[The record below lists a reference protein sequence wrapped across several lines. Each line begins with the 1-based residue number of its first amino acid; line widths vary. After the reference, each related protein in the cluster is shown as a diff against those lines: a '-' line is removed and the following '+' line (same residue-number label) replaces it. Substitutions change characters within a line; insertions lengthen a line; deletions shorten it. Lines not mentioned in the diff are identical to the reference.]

1 MRKNCNI
8 TLKDSV
14 EGYLR
19 NNSTVSLGRNYAP
32 LASRPGFC
40 SDTLDGQPLNTN
52 GYMFGGQNFQTEHS
66 QQAFLGENTGYD
78 PHFLMLRGLSV
89 LKSHQEYA
97 PVDSPT
103 LTTNSERSE
112 ITEVSTDFNFLG
124 GSQQLVRGQQQF
136 DTSQFHSMQQST
148 YNDMQLLQQQ
158 MMFKQVQDIH
168 RQQQLQQFDDARQ
181 QGSQSQISA
190 FTRQST
196 GAQYPSY
203 INGTSIPDSSEM
215 FMNRAHLGAS
225 SAAQGVYNQLMF
237 SHEKGQSFHS
247 SVLVPQQLDESN
259 YRAPISSGRGS
270 MGQYSQLQGIDRDRF
285 LKPTMQPV
293 FSSSSVGNVNTGS
306 AGHFALPQMGRSRQ
320 GFQAKSLFDQIPNQ
334 GLDAGMRSDII
345 PQRTSLQ
352 ANGSFAEFQGGQGGA
367 GWLGSTQQKVTQLDA
382 SQYFVPLDPIEQ
394 KILYNMDH
402 NMWDTSLGKCTN
414 VSNGGFENNLV
425 HSDFSDAF
433 PSIQSGSWSALMQ
446 SAVAEASSS
455 DTGIQEEWSGLTFQ
469 NTELSTENQH
479 SNIVDS
485 KKEQSA
491 WYENSLHSASS
502 LSSRPYANFNDSGMS
517 SSFPGFQQSGI
528 QPSLEQTEHLCP
540 EDSHELN
547 QNSSEKVV
555 GWLDNKS
562 AQKRIGGQSQHVQPH
577 EHLNKSLTSQLYE
590 QPEYDRPPQQI
601 ATSHDNVD
609 QSHGKPQGRANEVSH
624 NQRDYS
630 DFRHLENM
638 KHVNTSMNS
647 EENDIMRKNNSQIS
661 DDPTVLQNTFDKAGD
676 SFIDKLQQKGNY
688 RDQYMSKQ
696 LSSQGQGH
704 FQQSYLYDASSND
717 VNSGKFTGFQRNL
730 KPSDGTPRG
739 NLDASTNFFRST
751 GSNGRTPYNQTSEN
765 VNGHLQNVDQSK
777 ENSAISHYSP
787 IGSSPLS
794 MMAEAEFPNPSVS
807 QHPNQSPSQGF
818 PMRLLHPSQQLP
830 YLNKVSSSQGLLQ
843 LSSTLDTRPVNS
855 GFVEK
860 NQTLLASSSPIQSMP
875 PSQNVHWDEKS
886 HCLGEAE
893 AATSLF
899 QPPHFVSDE
908 NQGQFAS
915 GAPAVRLSPQASL
928 PSAASRYPQYGLSS
942 SQDTSRHTNSN
953 ISGKQYP
960 VFEALPISQPLSTSR
975 LGQQG
980 GLLARQQNVWLNN
993 TFQQNNAYTEGNK
1006 IGSLNNTLE
1015 ATSLVPLGINDQTSE
1030 KCGLQLLESDTI
1042 PTNSQDYD
1050 HKDEIP
1056 GQRTK
1061 SDVYNTL
1068 LADGVARKIAS
1079 TNAFPSGLLL
1089 ANPHQQDFNSV
1100 QIEGKN
1106 LAACEGDLAYD
1117 NFSKLPHVGQQY
1129 APQKVKLMK
1138 NVEAE
1143 PKGVQDAQ
1151 HVTIMSKENSAR
1163 EDAKQGF
1170 ASEMNSL
1177 PSENRKMLNL
1187 LAGGAREDYNVK
1199 FLSENPLNACSTGF
1213 TSDGQSEAVSEF
1225 NRKNMEG
1232 NNEENSQTSSLS
1244 ASSWFKFRNEQLHAK
1259 HPGGH
1264 FSLLKPLDNFCK
1276 QSSLGG
1282 IDSSDVSLSGK
1293 VWSTAAKTT
1302 VATDLTVP
1310 YGLPSTVTVETGAI
1324 LRPKKRKLD
1333 SSELQP
1339 WHLEIQGSQR
1349 IVNISVAEQ
1358 DWAENT
1364 SRLTEKMVNEVE
1376 MIEDVMLRSK
1386 RRLIV
1391 TTQLLQQLVCPA
1403 PSSILS
1409 ADASSVYDSVIYLIL
1424 RASLGDTCS
1433 LMCGQT
1439 DFHVSTLDSRNVMS
1453 EDTVKCTD
1461 DKYIEKTM
1469 ERFYGRAGKL
1479 ESDLQ
1484 RLDRTAS
1491 IVDLMVEC
1499 QDLERFSVI
1508 NRFAKF
1514 HIRQAELSGNASSN
1528 GLVTLAPKSCP
1539 QRYVTVHPIPN
1550 HLPEGV
1556 QCVSL

>member
-1 MRKNCNI
+1 M
-8 TLKDSV
+8 

-609 QSHGKPQGRANEVSH
+609 QSHGKPQGRINHFLVFDRNILASINYCHMTTSH
-624 NQRDYS
+624 A
-630 DFRHLENM
+630 
-638 KHVNTSMNS
+638 
-647 EENDIMRKNNSQIS
+647 I
-661 DDPTVLQNTFDKAGD
+661 VLQD
-676 SFIDKLQQKGNY
+676 
-688 RDQYMSKQ
+688 
-696 LSSQGQGH
+696 
-704 FQQSYLYDASSND
+704 
-717 VNSGKFTGFQRNL
+717 
-730 KPSDGTPRG
+730 
-739 NLDASTNFFRST
+739 
-751 GSNGRTPYNQTSEN
+751 E
-765 VNGHLQNVDQSK
+765 
-777 ENSAISHYSP
+777 
-787 IGSSPLS
+787 
-794 MMAEAEFPNPSVS
+794 
-807 QHPNQSPSQGF
+807 
-818 PMRLLHPSQQLP
+818 PM
-830 YLNKVSSSQGLLQ
+830 
-843 LSSTLDTRPVNS
+843 
-855 GFVEK
+855 
-860 NQTLLASSSPIQSMP
+860 
-875 PSQNVHWDEKS
+875 KS
-886 HCLGEAE
+886 HTIKGIIVILG
-893 AATSLF
+893 TL
-899 QPPHFVSDE
+899 
-908 NQGQFAS
+908 
-915 GAPAVRLSPQASL
+915 
-928 PSAASRYPQYGLSS
+928 
-942 SQDTSRHTNSN
+942 
-953 ISGKQYP
+953 
-960 VFEALPISQPLSTSR
+960 
-975 LGQQG
+975 
-980 GLLARQQNVWLNN
+980 
-993 TFQQNNAYTEGNK
+993 K
-1006 IGSLNNTLE
+1006 I
-1015 ATSLVPLGINDQTSE
+1015 
-1030 KCGLQLLESDTI
+1030 
-1042 PTNSQDYD
+1042 
-1050 HKDEIP
+1050 
-1056 GQRTK
+1056 
-1061 SDVYNTL
+1061 
-1068 LADGVARKIAS
+1068 
-1079 TNAFPSGLLL
+1079 
-1089 ANPHQQDFNSV
+1089 
-1100 QIEGKN
+1100 
-1106 LAACEGDLAYD
+1106 
-1117 NFSKLPHVGQQY
+1117 
-1129 APQKVKLMK
+1129 
-1138 NVEAE
+1138 
-1143 PKGVQDAQ
+1143 
-1151 HVTIMSKENSAR
+1151 
-1163 EDAKQGF
+1163 
-1170 ASEMNSL
+1170 
-1177 PSENRKMLNL
+1177 
-1187 LAGGAREDYNVK
+1187 
-1199 FLSENPLNACSTGF
+1199 
-1213 TSDGQSEAVSEF
+1213 
-1225 NRKNMEG
+1225 
-1232 NNEENSQTSSLS
+1232 
-1244 ASSWFKFRNEQLHAK
+1244 
-1259 HPGGH
+1259 
-1264 FSLLKPLDNFCK
+1264 
-1276 QSSLGG
+1276 
-1282 IDSSDVSLSGK
+1282 
-1293 VWSTAAKTT
+1293 
-1302 VATDLTVP
+1302 
-1310 YGLPSTVTVETGAI
+1310 
-1324 LRPKKRKLD
+1324 
-1333 SSELQP
+1333 
-1339 WHLEIQGSQR
+1339 
-1349 IVNISVAEQ
+1349 
-1358 DWAENT
+1358 
-1364 SRLTEKMVNEVE
+1364 
-1376 MIEDVMLRSK
+1376 
-1386 RRLIV
+1386 
-1391 TTQLLQQLVCPA
+1391 
-1403 PSSILS
+1403 
-1409 ADASSVYDSVIYLIL
+1409 
-1424 RASLGDTCS
+1424 
-1433 LMCGQT
+1433 
-1439 DFHVSTLDSRNVMS
+1439 
-1453 EDTVKCTD
+1453 
-1461 DKYIEKTM
+1461 
-1469 ERFYGRAGKL
+1469 
-1479 ESDLQ
+1479 
-1484 RLDRTAS
+1484 
-1491 IVDLMVEC
+1491 
-1499 QDLERFSVI
+1499 
-1508 NRFAKF
+1508 
-1514 HIRQAELSGNASSN
+1514 
-1528 GLVTLAPKSCP
+1528 
-1539 QRYVTVHPIPN
+1539 
-1550 HLPEGV
+1550 
-1556 QCVSL
+1556 